1 MRIRRLQVHDLRRYR
16 ELDID
21 LAPGVTVIRGP
32 NEAGKTTIQ
41 RAIELAI
48 TRRVTSAAADL
59 DALRPWDAEDDAR
72 PWIAIE
78 FEQDEEDGRKATG
91 SLEKTFAGQRG
102 TVQLEYD
109 GQVVSDPALADQ
121 VMAELSGIPTEA
133 FFRST
138 ASIRHHELSDLARDE
153 TALRD
158 RLQASISGAD
168 RGTGRAK
175 KKLERALHELTTRGE
190 KNPGRLKV
198 AEAAVASTAASV
210 EAGESALAQL
220 ERDRDTQSAARDR
233 RADAEA
239 ALAER
244 RGLLEKAR
252 QAERLEAERTAATE
266 RYERYRDAV
275 EVATELDGLAQTHP
289 SANPL
294 PVVKAAVERLR
305 ALDGRIRELRAA
317 LSGRSR
323 SSSRSPRS
331 PLGSRSR
338 DWRSCSSSAG

>member
-168 RGTGRAK
+168 RGTGRA
-175 KKLERALHELTTRGE
+175 R
-190 KNPGRLKV
+190 
-198 AEAAVASTAASV
+198 
-210 EAGESALAQL
+210 
-220 ERDRDTQSAARDR
+220 
-233 RADAEA
+233 
-239 ALAER
+239 
-244 RGLLEKAR
+244 
-252 QAERLEAERTAATE
+252 
-266 RYERYRDAV
+266 
-275 EVATELDGLAQTHP
+275 
-289 SANPL
+289 
-294 PVVKAAVERLR
+294 
-305 ALDGRIRELRAA
+305 
-317 LSGRSR
+317 R
-323 SSSRSPRS
+323 SSRGPSTSSPRGARRT
-331 PLGSRSR
+331 PAGSRSR
-338 DWRSCSSSAG
+338 RPPSPPRPRPSRPASRPWPSWSATATRSRPRAIVGPMPRLPWPSGEACSRRPARPSGSRPSGRPPRSATSAIATRSRWRPSWTASPRPTRRPTRSRS